1 MNIDD
6 NTTFAEIAI
15 KLAKLAD
22 SDDCGNNG
30 RTIEQY
36 LFESI
41 GIDVFQYTNEQVEL
55 LRKNFDHLVCVVIA
69 FTICH

>member
-30 RTIEQY
+30 RTIEQ
-36 LFESI
+36 
-41 GIDVFQYTNEQVEL
+41 
-55 LRKNFDHLVCVVIA
+55 
-69 FTICH
+69 